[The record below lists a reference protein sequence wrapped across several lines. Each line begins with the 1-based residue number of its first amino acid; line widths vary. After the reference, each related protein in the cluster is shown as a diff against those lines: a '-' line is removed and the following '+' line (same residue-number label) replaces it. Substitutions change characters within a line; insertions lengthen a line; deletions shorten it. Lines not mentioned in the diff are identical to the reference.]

1 MRMHEKFCY
10 CPRCGHM
17 GFSLSTE
24 AEQCSICSRRGMRE
38 APPEFQLT
46 RENYLHNNQQF
57 MQNRQRLI
65 DEVIRKSFIFDADL
79 YDRKDEI
86 REENSRRMQE
96 ILARVEGR
104 DQGNA
109 YGIECPYCHAT
120 NVTRISATKRMTST
134 WLFGAGSGTLGK
146 QWHCTRCNSDF

>member
-1 MRMHEKFCY
+1 
-10 CPRCGHM
+10 
-17 GFSLSTE
+17 
-24 AEQCSICSRRGMRE
+24 MRE
-38 APPEFQLT
+38 APSEYQLT
-46 RENYLHNNQQF
+46 WENYLHNNQQF

-79 YDRKDEI
+79 YNRKDEI

-146 QWHCTRCNSDF
+146 QWHCTHCNSDF